1 MLRELDL
8 IFYRNKTT
16 HMKTTFQVFTAFLL
30 LTLAGQAAEVR
41 LYTERHYAADKTIFA
56 EFTEKT
62 GIEVKVVKAGGNEL
76 LSRMKAEKDSPQ
88 SDLYIAVD
96 AAALDRANAAD
107 LLTPITDET
116 LLSRLPEGFAPT
128 DNAWTPITMRARV
141 IVYAKD
147 RIKPED
153 APKTYADLADP
164 KWRGKVLI
172 RSSSS
177 HYNQALLASILAS
190 KGKSSALKWAQG
202 VKDNMARPPQGGD
215 RDQVRALAQGLGDIA
230 VTNSYYLGLL
240 EQADDEKDQAARA
253 AVNVVFP
260 DQNSRGTHVNISGGG
275 LVKGAANT
283 ENALKLLQY
292 LTSPEVQA
300 QYQKLTSEFAVI
312 KDLAPE
318 PLQKAWGE
326 FKPDFE
332 SLHELAGHHEE
343 AVKLF
348 DVVGWP

>member
-1 MLRELDL
+1 MIRTILLAL
-8 IFYRNKTT
+8 GLTT
-16 HMKTTFQVFTAFLL
+16 ILSAE
-30 LTLAGQAAEVR
+30 EVR
-41 LYTERHYAADKTIFA
+41 LYTERHYAADKTIFE
-56 EFTEKT
+56 EFTAKT

-76 LSRMKAEKDSPQ
+76 LALMKAEKDAPQ
-88 SDLYIAVD
+88 GDLYIAVD
-96 AAALDRANAAD
+96 AAALDRANQAD
-107 LLTPITDET
+107 LLTPVSNQDI
-116 LLSRLPEGFAPT
+116 LARIPQGFLPE
-128 DNAWTPITMRARV
+128 NKSWLPITMRARV

-164 KWRGKVLI
+164 QWKGKVLI

-190 KGKSSALKWAQG
+190 KGKSDALKWAQG

-230 VTNSYYLGLL
+230 VSNSYYLGLL
-240 EQADDEKDQAARA
+240 ENADDEKDKAARA
-253 AVNVVFP
+253 AVNIVFP
-260 DQNSRGTHVNISGGG
+260 NQDERGTHVNISGGG
-275 LVKGAANT
+275 LIKGAANT
-283 ENALKLLQY
+283 ENATKLLEY

-312 KDLAPE
+312 ADLEPE

-326 FKPDFE
+326 FKPDYQ
-332 SLHELAGHHEE
+332 SLHELSGHHEE